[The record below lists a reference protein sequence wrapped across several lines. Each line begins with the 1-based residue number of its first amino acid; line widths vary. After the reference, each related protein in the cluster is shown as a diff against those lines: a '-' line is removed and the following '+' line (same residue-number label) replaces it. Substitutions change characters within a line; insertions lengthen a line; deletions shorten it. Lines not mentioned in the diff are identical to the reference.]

1 MNLGI
6 SPEAAAEAAGRVL
19 GYYPTIPASDPKGFA
34 AGLVKLLSTYPAAV
48 IAQAVDPVIGLPG
61 KVEFLNLAKMKEH
74 LDGWR
79 DEYFESMDRHERAHR
94 PRIAPPPHPTPDAEK
109 RIAKGFDE
117 LVKHLKSG
125 FSPSTQ

>member
-6 SPEAAAEAAGRVL
+6 SPEAAAEATRKIL

-48 IAQAVDPVIGLPG
+48 IAQAVDPAVGLPAN
-61 KVEFLNLAKMKEH
+61 VEFLNLAGMKKH
-74 LDGWR
+74 LDLWR
-79 DEYFESMDRHERAHR
+79 DEYFSDMERRERANR
-94 PRIAPPPHPTPDAEK
+94 KKLPAMPPNPEAERRIS
-109 RIAKGFDE
+109 KGLDD

-125 FSPSTQ
+125 FGPSTQ